1 MDNVIQFPKKR
12 NDLSAAPVEMED
24 VENKILNLRHHHINE
39 TLTTIIPS
47 LFASMESSGFL
58 MDDPDE
64 NDSDIK
70 DGAFVVEAIRSLLCK
85 HYGISHPFQ
94 KIADKVFAMVQ
105 DGEDTKFVVVD
116 KLNIKLNTDK

>member
-12 NDLSAAPVEMED
+12 DDLGAAPVEMED

-39 TLTTIIPS
+39 TLSTIIPS
-47 LFASMESSGFL
+47 LFASMESSGFIL
-58 MDDPDE
+58 EDPDVS
-64 NDSDIK
+64 DDDIK

-94 KIADKVFAMVQ
+94 EIADKVFAMVK
-105 DGEDTKFVVVD
+105 DGDDMKFVVVD
-116 KLNIKLNTDK
+116 KLNIKFNQDK